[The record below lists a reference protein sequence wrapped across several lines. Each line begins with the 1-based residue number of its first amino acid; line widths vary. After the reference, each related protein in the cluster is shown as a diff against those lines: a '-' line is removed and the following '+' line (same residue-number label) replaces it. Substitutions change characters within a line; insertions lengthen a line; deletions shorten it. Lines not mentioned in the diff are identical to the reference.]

1 MTILRILLAALF
13 LSGPFTAQATDSW
26 DAKAIGAS
34 RAVSALAPARAQPLP
49 DRLLA
54 IAGGDPRLI
63 VIKAATL
70 TIAASLPLPGP
81 PAGPP
86 LVAPDGRFAYMIG
99 QDGWI
104 ERIDLA
110 SLRASGRI
118 RVGRAASGLAL
129 SEDGA
134 WLLAALDRPGQ
145 LVALRAPELELFRVI
160 PARSDRGQPSSAG
173 AVQTV
178 PGRASFVALLPEI
191 AEIWELSHDALAP
204 PVYSGMV
211 HSFEKGLEEAV
222 GETQPFARRRTKA
235 QAALGAFF
243 LSPDGVEI
251 GGAAV
256 DGSGGAIYNLDA
268 RRLAARIPADLRL
281 AYAAARPV
289 AFHAHPAMI
298 VPVLGRAELVML
310 DRRHW
315 QVLGSL
321 PLAAPARFLAVDG
334 EGGPVFASGFAGPLR
349 DAIEI
354 LDPASRQRLALLR
367 PVAGATLGPILLADR
382 GRLIYAVIEGPAGG
396 VATFDTAGQKPV
408 KRLELADILTLVAAF
423 PRPEIAR

>member
-1 MTILRILLAALF
+1 MTILRILLAAIF
-13 LSGPFTAQATDSW
+13 LLGPFAARATESW
-26 DAKAIGAS
+26 DAKAIAAS
-34 RAVSALAPARAQPLP
+34 RAVSEPASASARPLP

-54 IAGGDPRLI
+54 IAAGGLRLI
-63 VIKAATL
+63 VIDAASL
-70 TIAASLPLPGP
+70 TIAANLPLPGP

-86 LVAPDGRFAYMIG
+86 LVAPDGRFAYTIA

-104 ERIDLA
+104 ERFDLA
-110 SLRASGRI
+110 SLRVSGRI
-118 RVGRAASGLAL
+118 RVGIAASGLAL

-134 WLLAALDRPGQ
+134 WLLAALAQPGQ
-145 LVALRAPELELFRVI
+145 LVALRAPELTLFRVI

-191 AEIWELSHDALAP
+191 AEIWELSHDANAP
-204 PVYSGMV
+204 PVYSGLV

-222 GETQPFARRRTKA
+222 GETQPFARQRTKA

-251 GGAAV
+251 GGAAA
-256 DGSGGAIYNLDA
+256 DGSGGVIYNLDA

-298 VPVLGRAELVML
+298 VPAQGRAELIML

-315 QVLGSL
+315 QLLGSL
-321 PLAAPARFLAVDG
+321 PVAAPARFLAVGG
-334 EGGPVFASGFAGPLR
+334 EAGPVLVSGFAGPLR

-367 PVAGATLGPILLADR
+367 PLAGAALGPILLAEQ
-382 GRLIYAVIEGPAGG
+382 GRLITAVIEGPAGG

-408 KRLELADILTLVAAF
+408 KRLELADILALVAAF